1 MCDLILKKISHGINF
16 IQFKV
21 GEFLFPVFESILRM
35 FENKD
40 PKIKQH
46 FDRAVDNLENKN
58 LGVALLNLN
67 LVLSLK
73 PNHFLARVYRG
84 RIYIH
89 DRRYRQAA
97 EDYIRAN
104 QISRYRFIHY
114 DLYREYFSS
123 LNKGM
128 GQLSSSI
135 IQNFNQAF
143 EMLEQGN
150 KNLPHKLEASPVSQS
165 DADELSQPGDEAR
178 EPDWVKDSIF
188 TPKEKPKFR
197 NLSPITRQEIRK
209 TDWDRLIKD
218 LTSKTEEK

>member
-1 MCDLILKKISHGINF
+1 MCDLILKKISYAINF

-21 GEFLFPVFESILRM
+21 GEFLFPAFESIFRM
-35 FENKD
+35 SENKD
-40 PKIKQH
+40 PKIKQY
-46 FDRAVDNLENKN
+46 FDRAVNNLESKN

-89 DRRYRQAA
+89 ERRYRQAA

-123 LNKGM
+123 LDKGA
-128 GQLSSSI
+128 GYVSSSL

-143 EMLEQGN
+143 EMLEQGKSGLLN
-150 KNLPHKLEASPVSQS
+150 KQETGPVSESNS
-165 DADELSQPGDEAR
+165 DQLSPAVDETK
-178 EPDWVKDSIF
+178 EPDLVKDLIF
-188 TPKEKPKFR
+188 TPREQSKFR
-197 NLSPITRQEIRK
+197 DLRPITRQEIRK
-209 TDWDRLIKD
+209 TDWDQLIKD
-218 LTSKTEEK
+218 LISKTEEK